1 MGRRIVAVVLPQ
13 LGCELVRQ
21 RAIPTLGASDRL
33 QRPSPQTPEES
44 HEGGPLAVLFARG
57 KPDGGGEAQDRAT
70 AALDLVDEVAWR
82 YGIRPGQRVAEA
94 QATLAELTIQSVSFA
109 EVDTALGRVAEVCLS
124 LGTTAAIRLAPPHP
138 DEDKRRGP
146 AGDAPFDTVFLDV
159 TGAAHLVGGEEALL
173 DELCERIHALG
184 HKVLAA
190 IADGPRIARA
200 LARFAASPVLA
211 NGSVNGQGLRSDKP
225 SYAPEPPLLVRKAP
239 HPTVVAK
246 PGARVLG
253 PLPLTALP
261 LDPDTAAFF
270 GRLGIFT
277 VEALTKLPRSELTP
291 RLGLRAAEV
300 LDLAAGRDELPLVPY
315 APPRTIVEETSFE
328 DPIATVEPIL
338 FVLRGMTSRFAA
350 RLGARG
356 EACLSLVITIP
367 LDRSIA
373 SLRDPAREPVLSLSI
388 DLPSPLSDA
397 GDLHR
402 ALRAKLERAELF
414 APAVGVHL
422 EVSQIVEARRV
433 QIDLSRDKAVRP
445 DALPAL
451 LAELSA
457 EIGQD
462 RVGLLEATHA
472 HKPEA
477 RSKLVPVRD
486 LDQKRVPAQAGDLDA
501 AEDRD
506 VPLPT
511 RLFATPVAIG
521 RITKGAVV
529 AIDNRLYAIESLRFV
544 MRLDGV
550 EWWTSSAAS
559 RDYGVAWLVPG
570 ATSAKGPAGSKAEGA
585 SRAAGLA
592 WVFVDRTT
600 GEGYL
605 QGWCE

>member
-1 MGRRIVAVVLPQ
+1 MSRRIVAVVLPQ

-21 RAIPTLGASDRL
+21 RAV
-33 QRPSPQTPEES
+33 PSLES
-44 HEGGPLAVLFARG
+44 HEGRPLAVLFSGR
-57 KPDGGGEAQDRAT
+57 KEGGVGEAQDRAT
-70 AALDLVDEVAWR
+70 ATLDLVDEVAWR

-94 QATLAELTIQSVSFA
+94 QATLAELSIQTVSFT
-109 EVDTALGRVAEVCLS
+109 EVDVALGRVAEVCLS
-124 LGTTAAIRLAPPHP
+124 LGTTAAIRLAPEHP

-146 AGDAPFDTVFLDV
+146 AGDAPFDAVFLDV

-200 LARFAASPVLA
+200 LARFAASPVLSSGPA
-211 NGSVNGQGLRSDKP
+211 
-225 SYAPEPPLLVRKAP
+225 LLVRKVP

-261 LDPDTAAFF
+261 LDEGTAAFF
-270 GRLGIFT
+270 ARLGIFT
-277 VEALTKLPRSELTP
+277 VEALTKLPRAELTP

-300 LDLAAGRDELPLVPY
+300 LDLASGRDEMPLVAY

-328 DPIATVEPIL
+328 DPIASVEPIL

-356 EACLSLVITIP
+356 EACLALVITIP
-367 LDRSIA
+367 LDKSIA
-373 SLRDPAREPVLSLSI
+373 SLRDPTKEPVLVLSI

-414 APAVGVHL
+414 APAVGVRL
-422 EVSQIVEARRV
+422 EVSQIVEARRI

-462 RVGLLEATHA
+462 RVGVLEAIHA

-486 LDQKRVPAQAGDLDA
+486 LDQKRAPAEASELA
-501 AEDRD
+501 SAEDRD

-511 RLFATPVAIG
+511 RLFPTPVPIG

-529 AIDNRLYAIESLRFV
+529 AVDNRLYAIESLRFV

-550 EWWTSSAAS
+550 EWWTSSVAS

-570 ATSAKGPAGSKAEGA
+570 ATNTKGPAGEKAEGA